1 MRDAGVNGY
10 VSAVTGDSLHVPLNR
25 YQLVRPLVAVAMVAA
40 STLYAIAQQ
49 PPTPSR
55 VRGTIEAVDGDM
67 LAVKSRGGED
77 VKLHMTGDIKV
88 VGITKISLADIKV
101 GSFIGTTTVP
111 GPDGSQ
117 NAVEVHVFPEDMRGT
132 GEGSRPYDLRPNS
145 TMTNATVANSVVGND
160 GHTLMVKYK
169 DGEKKVVVSPETPV
183 VTYVP
188 ADKSDLKPGAKVIA
202 FMKKLPDGSFGDQPR
217 QRRPRRADP
226 ADVIAPSRNSVFARA
241 VFALSWA
248 PERSSGGDTPC

>member
-1 MRDAGVNGY
+1 MPTHR
-10 VSAVTGDSLHVPLNR
+10 STFI
-25 YQLVRPLVAVAMVAA
+25 RPLVAVAMVAA

-55 VRGTIEAVDGDM
+55 VRGTIEGVEGDV
-67 LAVKSRGGED
+67 LSVKSRGGED
-77 VKLHMTGDIKV
+77 VKLHMTGDMRV
-88 VGITKISLADIKV
+88 VGITKISLSDIKV

-145 TMTNATVANSVVGND
+145 TMTNATVDQSVVGND
-160 GHTLMVKYK
+160 GHTLLIKYK
-169 DGEKKVVVSPETPV
+169 DGEKKVLVSAETPV

-188 ADKSDLKPGAKVIA
+188 ADKSDLKAGAKVIA
-202 FMKKLPDGSFGDQPR
+202 FMKKLPDGSFETNR
-217 QRRPRRADP
+217 
-226 ADVIAPSRNSVFARA
+226 VSVGRDG
-241 VFALSWA
+241 L
-248 PERSSGGDTPC
+248 TPPM